1 MQFSHRL
8 KELLKKDIP
17 TINPDTT
24 GNMALL
30 IMEEYKTSHLI
41 VLSEIDF
48 KGILS
53 HVSILEMEDLTKPIK
68 TILSQA
74 KNISLSINNHVCIA
88 LKTFSENKISMI
100 PIFQDKKY
108 VGYITIADVIYKI
121 GESYQLTEIGILT
134 IECTLEDYSLSEIS
148 RLIEQ
153 NKGKVISSLLHID
166 PHSKNVYVDVVI
178 NQKNLTRIIK
188 SLNRFN
194 WNVIETYDGS
204 VMENL
209 DTRFDSFLRYLNT

>member
-1 MQFSHRL
+1 M
-8 KELLKKDIP
+8 LL
-17 TINPDTT
+17 
-24 GNMALL
+24 
-30 IMEEYKTSHLI
+30 
-41 VLSEIDF
+41 
-48 KGILS
+48 GILFF
-53 HVSILEMEDLTKPIK
+53 
-68 TILSQA
+68 LS
-74 KNISLSINNHVCIA
+74 
-88 LKTFSENKISMI
+88 TFFN

-108 VGYITIADVIYKI
+108 VGYITIADVIFKI